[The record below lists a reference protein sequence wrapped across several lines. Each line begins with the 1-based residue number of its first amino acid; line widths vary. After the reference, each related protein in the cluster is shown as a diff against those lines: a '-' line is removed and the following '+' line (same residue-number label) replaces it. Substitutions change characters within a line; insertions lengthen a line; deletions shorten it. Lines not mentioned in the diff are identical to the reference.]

1 MDFAILHVQP
11 PSFHTISLTLH
22 YHCSSKSNN
31 NDKQKQLKRK
41 EFHHKKNTPPA
52 LPFRR
57 SSPTPLLINH
67 KPFAQTKLQALD
79 AVVKDLETSVKNG
92 INIDSEIFSSLLET
106 CYQLKSIDHGITIH
120 SLIPKNLLRK
130 NTGIASKLL
139 RLYATCG
146 HIESAHQLF
155 DEMSKRNESAFPWN
169 SLISG
174 YAELGQYE
182 DALALYFQME
192 EEGVEPDRFT
202 FPRALKSCAGI
213 GLIRIGEEVHRDVVR
228 KGFGNDGF
236 VLNALIDMYAKCG
249 DIVKARRVF
258 DNIVCKD
265 TISWNSMLKGY
276 IRHGLLVEA
285 LQVFRG
291 MIREGFGPDP
301 VAISTILSSFWS
313 LKVAVQIHGWVLRQG
328 IEWNLSVVNSLIV
341 VYSSHGKLDRASW
354 LFHRMPERD
363 VVSWNSIISG
373 HRQHPEALV
382 YFNQMESGATLPDS
396 ITFVAILS
404 ACARLGLV
412 KDGERLF
419 SLMRKKY
426 AINPI
431 MEHYACMVNLYGRAG
446 LIDEAFNLIVERM
459 EFEAGP
465 TVWGALLYA
474 CSVHGNVVIG
484 EIAAQNLIELEPDN
498 EHNFELLMKIY
509 SNAGRSED
517 VERVRT
523 MMLDRGL

>member
-1 MDFAILHVQP
+1 MIALAPIF
-11 PSFHTISLTLH
+11 FSLSLPF
-22 YHCSSKSNN
+22 HCSSGSKNN
-31 NDKQKQLKRK
+31 KKLKQLPPKQY
-41 EFHHKKNTPPA
+41 HQNKNTAPA

-57 SSPTPLLINH
+57 SSPTPLLINY
-67 KPFAQTKLQALD
+67 KPSTLTKLQALD
-79 AVVKDLETSVKNG
+79 AVVKDLETSVKKG
-92 INIDSEIFSSLLET
+92 IKIDSEIFSSLLEL

-120 SLIPKNLLRK
+120 SLIPNNLLRK
-130 NTGIASKLL
+130 NTGISSKLL

-146 HIESAHQLF
+146 HMESAHQLF
-155 DEMSKRNESAFPWN
+155 DEMSKRNESAFQWN

-202 FPRALKSCAGI
+202 FPRALKACAGI
-213 GLIRIGEEVHRDVVR
+213 GLIQIGEAVHRDVVR

-236 VLNALIDMYAKCG
+236 VFNALIDMYAKCG

-258 DNIVCKD
+258 DSIACKD
-265 TISWNSMLKGY
+265 SISWNSMLTGY
-276 IRHGLLVEA
+276 IRHGLLIEA

-291 MIREGFGPDP
+291 MVQEGFEPDP

-313 LKVAVQIHGWVLRQG
+313 LKIALHIHGWVLRRG
-328 IEWNLSVVNSLIV
+328 IEWNLSIVNALIV
-341 VYSSHGKLDRASW
+341 VYSSLGKLDRASW
-354 LFHRMPERD
+354 LFHRMPVRD

-373 HRQHPEALV
+373 HCKHPEALV
-382 YFNQMESGATLPDS
+382 YFRQMESSGILPDG

-404 ACARLGLV
+404 ACAHLGLV

-426 AINPI
+426 NINPK
-431 MEHYACMVNLYGRAG
+431 MEHYSCMVNLYGRAG
-446 LIDEAFNLIVERM
+446 LIVEAFNLIVERM

-474 CSVHGNVVIG
+474 CSVHGNVDIG
-484 EIAAQNLIELEPDN
+484 EIAAQHLFELEPDN

-509 SNAGRSED
+509 SYSGRLED

-523 MMLDRGL
+523 MMLERGL

>member
-1 MDFAILHVQP
+1 MVASRPALSCFQ
-11 PSFHTISLTLH
+11 FYTISFTHRFL
-22 YHCSSKSNN
+22 CSSKTNN
-31 NDKQKQLKRK
+31 NEKHKRLKRNQ
-41 EFHHKKNTPPA
+41 FHHNKNPA

-67 KPFAQTKLQALD
+67 KPFTQTKLHALD
-79 AVVKDLETSVKNG
+79 AVIKDLQTSVKNG
-92 INIDSEIFSSLLET
+92 ISIDSEIFSSLLET
-106 CYQLKSIDHGITIH
+106 CYQLNSINHAITIH
-120 SLIPKNLLRK
+120 SLIPKILLRK
-130 NTGIASKLL
+130 NITISSKLL
-139 RLYATCG
+139 RLYATSG
-146 HIESAHQLF
+146 HIEIAHQMF

-202 FPRALKSCAGI
+202 FPRALKACSGI
-213 GLIRIGEEVHRDVVR
+213 GLIQIGEAVHRDVVR

-258 DNIVCKD
+258 DNIARKD
-265 TISWNSMLKGY
+265 TISWNSMLTGY

-291 MIREGFGPDP
+291 MIQDGFEPDP
-301 VAISTILSSFWS
+301 VAISTILSSFLS
-313 LKVAVQIHGWVLRQG
+313 LKIAVQIHGWVLRRG
-328 IEWNLSVVNSLIV
+328 IEWNLSVVNALIV

-373 HRQHPEALV
+373 HCKHPEALV
-382 YFNQMESGATLPDS
+382 YFKRMVSGGTLPDS
-396 ITFVAILS
+396 ITFIAILS
-404 ACARLGLV
+404 ACAHLGLV
-412 KDGERLF
+412 KDGEQLF

-426 AINPI
+426 AISPI

-474 CSVHGNVVIG
+474 CSVHGNVDVG
-484 EIAAQNLIELEPDN
+484 EIAAQNLFELEPDN

-509 SNAGRSED
+509 STAGRLED
-517 VERVRT
+517 VERART